1 MCGDGEGTAAVD
13 HTGQTDKDQ
22 PTLRRTH
29 HMEVENPRFAKE
41 SSLQKDPRRSFDAV
55 FHSRSLN
62 PASSVFLHLQ
72 RMLPFQTN
80 FLDLLT
86 CSFEPQK
93 GPVQHASAQGELVS
107 IAA

>member
-1 MCGDGEGTAAVD
+1 M
-13 HTGQTDKDQ
+13 TGLQLKEKTERNQ
-22 PTLRRTH
+22 PTSLVLNTQTFIRRRI
-29 HMEVENPRFAKE
+29 PQSLAE
-41 SSLQKDPRRSFDAV
+41 SSIV
-55 FHSRSLN
+55 C
-62 PASSVFLHLQ
+62 FLHLQ